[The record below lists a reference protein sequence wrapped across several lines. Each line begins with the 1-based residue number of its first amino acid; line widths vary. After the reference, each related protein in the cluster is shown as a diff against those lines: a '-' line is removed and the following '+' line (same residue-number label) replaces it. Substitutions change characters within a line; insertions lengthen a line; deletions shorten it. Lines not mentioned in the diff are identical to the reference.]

1 MSNRGDGIHAS
12 GHGSADPADT
22 PEMDRMLNVS
32 LLKPTMKKGYKINCT
47 VMQFVAAA
55 HL

>member
-32 LLKPTMKKGYKINCT
+32 LLKPTMKIKEKR
-47 VMQFVAAA
+47 
-55 HL
+55 L